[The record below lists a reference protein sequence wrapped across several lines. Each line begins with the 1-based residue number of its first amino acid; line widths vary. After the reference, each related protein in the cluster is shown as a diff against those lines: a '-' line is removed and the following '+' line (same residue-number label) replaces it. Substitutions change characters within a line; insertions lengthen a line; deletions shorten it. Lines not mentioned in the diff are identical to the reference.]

1 MTFYNYLKMHDIKKK
16 FWLEKFDCFS
26 VTGKDARKFL
36 NGITTSN
43 ILNSEN
49 KVIKTCWLTPNGVLR
64 SLIEINFFGGNLEV
78 IILAGNTNEIIDY
91 FNQIIFPAD
100 DVFLSES
107 FLINR
112 IQEIDESSSW
122 RKHQPIFFKREDKEF
137 EIYKNKLNLIN
148 PNDLKLWKINQAIPS
163 LEMEINGKNNPLEL
177 GLQDL
182 IDFNKGCYL
191 GQETMSKIKNVSSL
205 KQEIRIWKSF
215 DSNLNLD
222 VEDKNLYINSAKDI
236 SVGKITSFFKSDSQI
251 KGLAMIKRKYLEEG
265 SYFFSEIFGKIIINK
280 SVGSIFL

>member
-1 MTFYNYLKMHDIKKK
+1 MQDIKKK

-26 VTGKDARKFL
+26 IAGKDARKFL
-36 NGITTSN
+36 NGLTTGN

-64 SLIEINFFGGNLEV
+64 SLIEIIFLERNLEV

-100 DVFLSES
+100 DVLLSEP

-112 IQEIDESSSW
+112 IQEVDQYSSW
-122 RKHQPIFFKREDKEF
+122 RTYQPIFFKKEDKEF
-137 EIYKNKLNLIN
+137 EIFKNKLNLLN
-148 PNDLKLWKINQAIPS
+148 SNDLKLWKVNQAIPS
-163 LEMEINGKNNPLEL
+163 LDMEINGKNNPLEL
-177 GLQDL
+177 GLKDL

-215 DSNLNLD
+215 ESNFNLD
-222 VEDKNLYINSAKDI
+222 NEDKNLYINSAKDI

-265 SYFFSEIFGKIIINK
+265 SYLFSEIFGKIIINK

>member
-1 MTFYNYLKMHDIKKK
+1 MQDINKK
-16 FWLEKFDCFS
+16 FWLEKFDCFT

-36 NGITTSN
+36 NGLTTGN

-64 SLIEINFFGGNLEV
+64 SLIEIIFLERSLEV
-78 IILAGNTNEIIDY
+78 IILAGKTNEIIDY

-100 DVFLSES
+100 DVLLSEPS
-107 FLINR
+107 LINR

-122 RKHQPIFFKREDKEF
+122 RTYLPIFFKREDKEF
-137 EIYKNKLNLIN
+137 EIYKNRLNFLN

-163 LEMEINGKNNPLEL
+163 LEKEINGKNNPLEL
-177 GLQDL
+177 GLKDL

-205 KQEIRIWKSF
+205 KQEIRIWKSSE
-215 DSNLNLD
+215 SNLNLD
-222 VEDKNLYINSAKDI
+222 IEDKNVYINSAKDI
-236 SVGKITSFFKSDSQI
+236 SVGKITSIFKSDSQI

>member
-1 MTFYNYLKMHDIKKK
+1 MQDIKKK
-16 FWLEKFDCFS
+16 FWFEKFDCFS
-26 VTGKDARKFL
+26 ITGKDARKFL
-36 NGITTSN
+36 NGITTGN
-43 ILNSEN
+43 ILNSKN

-64 SLIEINFFGGNLEV
+64 SLIEIIFLERNLEV

-100 DVFLSES
+100 DVLLSEP

-122 RKHQPIFFKREDKEF
+122 RTYQPIFFKIEDKEF
-137 EIYKNKLNLIN
+137 EIYKNKLNFLN

-205 KQEIRIWKSF
+205 KQEIRIWKSSE
-215 DSNLNLD
+215 SNLTLN

>member
-1 MTFYNYLKMHDIKKK
+1 MQDIKKK

-26 VTGKDARKFL
+26 ITGKDARKFL
-36 NGITTSN
+36 NGITTGN
-43 ILNSEN
+43 ILDSEN

-64 SLIEINFFGGNLEV
+64 SLIEIIFLERSLEV

-100 DVFLSES
+100 DVFLSEPS
-107 FLINR
+107 LINR

-122 RKHQPIFFKREDKEF
+122 RTYQPIFFKTEDKEF
-137 EIYKNKLNLIN
+137 EIYKNKLNLLN

-205 KQEIRIWKSF
+205 KQEIRIWKSCEF
-215 DSNLNLD
+215 NENLD
-222 VEDKNLYINSAKDI
+222 VEDNNLYINSAKEI
-236 SVGKITSFFKSDSQI
+236 SVGKITSILKSDAQF

-265 SYFFSEIFGKIIINK
+265 CYFYSEVFGKIIINK
-280 SVGSIFL
+280 SVGSVFL

>member
-1 MTFYNYLKMHDIKKK
+1 MQDIKKK
-16 FWLEKFDCFS
+16 FWHEKFDCFS
-26 VTGKDARKFL
+26 ITGKDARKFL

-64 SLIEINFFGGNLEV
+64 SLIEINFLERNLEV
-78 IILAGNTNEIIDY
+78 IILTGNTHEIIGY

-100 DVFLSES
+100 DVLLSEP

-112 IQEIDESSSW
+112 IQKIDESCSW
-122 RKHQPIFFKREDKEF
+122 RIHQPIFFKTEDKEF
-137 EIYKNKLNLIN
+137 EIYKNKLNLLN
-148 PNDLKLWKINQAIPS
+148 SNDLKNWKINQAIPS
-163 LEMEINGKNNPLEL
+163 LDMEINGKNNPLEL
-177 GLQDL
+177 GLKDL

-205 KQEIRIWKSF
+205 KQEIRIWKSCEF
-215 DSNLNLD
+215 NENLD
-222 VEDKNLYINSAKDI
+222 VEDNNLYINSSKEI
-236 SVGKITSFFKSDSQI
+236 SVGKITSILKSDAQF

-265 SYFFSEIFGKIIINK
+265 CYFYSEVFGKIIINK
-280 SVGSIFL
+280 SVGSVFL

>member
-1 MTFYNYLKMHDIKKK
+1 MQDIKKK

-26 VTGKDARKFL
+26 ISGKDARKFL

-43 ILNSEN
+43 ILNSKN

-64 SLIEINFFGGNLEV
+64 SLIEIIFFERNLEV
-78 IILAGNTNEIIDY
+78 IILAGSTHEIIDY

-100 DVFLSES
+100 DVLLSEP

-112 IQEIDESSSW
+112 IQEIDEFSSW
-122 RKHQPIFFKREDKEF
+122 RTYQPIFFKTEDKEF
-137 EIYKNKLNLIN
+137 EIYKNKLNLLN

-163 LEMEINGKNNPLEL
+163 LETEINGKNNPLEL

-215 DSNLNLD
+215 ESNLNLD

-236 SVGKITSFFKSDSQI
+236 SVGKITSFFKSDSQV
-251 KGLAMIKRKYLEEG
+251 KGLAMIKRKYLKEG

>member
-1 MTFYNYLKMHDIKKK
+1 MQDIKKK

-26 VTGKDARKFL
+26 VSGKDARKFL

-64 SLIEINFFGGNLEV
+64 ALIEIIVFERNLEV

-100 DVFLSES
+100 DVLLSEP
-107 FLINR
+107 FLMNR

-122 RKHQPIFFKREDKEF
+122 KTFDPIFFKTEDKEF
-137 EIYKNKLNLIN
+137 EIYKNKLNLLD
-148 PNDLKLWKINQAIPS
+148 PKDLKLWKINQAIPS

-177 GLQDL
+177 GLKDL

-191 GQETMSKIKNVSSL
+191 GQETISKIKNVASL

-215 DSNLNLD
+215 ESDLNLE

-236 SVGKITSFFKSDSQI
+236 SVGKITSFFISDSQI

-265 SYFFSEIFGKIIINK
+265 NYFFSEIFGKIIINK

>member
-1 MTFYNYLKMHDIKKK
+1 MHDIKKK

-26 VTGKDARKFL
+26 ITGKDARKFL
-36 NGITTSN
+36 NGITTGN

-49 KVIKTCWLTPNGVLR
+49 KVVKTCWLTPNGVLR
-64 SLIEINFFGGNLEV
+64 SLIEIIFLEKNLEV

-100 DVFLSES
+100 DVLLSEP

-122 RKHQPIFFKREDKEF
+122 RTYQPIFFKIEDKEF
-137 EIYKNKLNLIN
+137 EIYKNKLNLLN
-148 PNDLKLWKINQAIPS
+148 PNDLTLWKINQAIPS

-215 DSNLNLD
+215 ESNLNLD

>member
-1 MTFYNYLKMHDIKKK
+1 MQDIKKK

-26 VTGKDARKFL
+26 ITGKDARKFL
-36 NGITTSN
+36 NGITTGN

-64 SLIEINFFGGNLEV
+64 SLIEIIFLERKLEV

-91 FNQIIFPAD
+91 FNQIIFPVD
-100 DVFLSES
+100 DVLLSEP

-112 IQEIDESSSW
+112 IQEIDESISW
-122 RKHQPIFFKREDKEF
+122 RAYQPIFFKTEDKDF
-137 EIYKNKLNLIN
+137 EIYKTKLNLLN

-163 LEMEINGKNNPLEL
+163 LENEINGKNNPLEL

-205 KQEIRIWKSF
+205 KQEIRIWKSLE
-215 DSNLNLD
+215 SNLNLD
-222 VEDKNLYINSAKDI
+222 IEDKNLYINSAKDI
-236 SVGKITSFFKSDSQI
+236 SVGKITSIFKSDSQI

>member
-1 MTFYNYLKMHDIKKK
+1 M
-16 FWLEKFDCFS
+16 
-26 VTGKDARKFL
+26 
-36 NGITTSN
+36 
-43 ILNSEN
+43 
-49 KVIKTCWLTPNGVLR
+49 
-64 SLIEINFFGGNLEV
+64 
-78 IILAGNTNEIIDY
+78 AGNTNEIINH
-91 FNQIIFPAD
+91 FNQIIFPVD
-100 DVFLSES
+100 DVFLSEP

-122 RKHQPIFFKREDKEF
+122 RTYLPIFFKTEDEEF
-137 EIYKNKLNLIN
+137 EIYKNKLNLLN

-205 KQEIRIWKSF
+205 KQEIRIWKSIE
-215 DSNLNLD
+215 SNLNLD

-251 KGLAMIKRKYLEEG
+251 KGLAMIKRKYLGEE

>member
-1 MTFYNYLKMHDIKKK
+1 MQDIKKK

-36 NGITTSN
+36 NGITTGN

-64 SLIEINFFGGNLEV
+64 SLIEIIFLERNLEV

-100 DVFLSES
+100 DVLLSEP

-112 IQEIDESSSW
+112 IQEVDESSSW
-122 RKHQPIFFKREDKEF
+122 KTYQPIFYKKEDIRF
-137 EIYKNKLNLIN
+137 EKYKNKLNLLN
-148 PNDLKLWKINQAIPS
+148 ANDLKIWKVNQAIPS
-163 LEMEINGKNNPLEL
+163 LDMEINGKNNPLEL
-177 GLQDL
+177 GLKDL

-205 KQEIRIWKSF
+205 KQEIRIWKSIE
-215 DSNLNLD
+215 SNLNLD
-222 VEDKNLYINSAKDI
+222 LEDKNLYINSAKDI
-236 SVGKITSFFKSDSQI
+236 SVGKITSFFKSDFQI
-251 KGLAMIKRKYLEEG
+251 KGLAMIKRKYLEEE

>member
-1 MTFYNYLKMHDIKKK
+1 MQDIKKK

-26 VTGKDARKFL
+26 ITGKDARKFL
-36 NGITTSN
+36 NGITTGN

-64 SLIEINFFGGNLEV
+64 SLIEIIFLERNLEV
-78 IILAGNTNEIIDY
+78 IILAGNTDEIIDY

-100 DVFLSES
+100 DVLLSEP
-107 FLINR
+107 FFINR

-122 RKHQPIFFKREDKEF
+122 RTYQPIFFKIEDKEF
-137 EIYKNKLNLIN
+137 ELYKNKLNLLN

-215 DSNLNLD
+215 ESNLNLD

-265 SYFFSEIFGKIIINK
+265 SYFFSEIFGKIIVNK

>member
-1 MTFYNYLKMHDIKKK
+1 MQDIKKK

-26 VTGKDARKFL
+26 ITGKDARKFL
-36 NGITTSN
+36 NGITTGN

-64 SLIEINFFGGNLEV
+64 SLIEIIFLERNLEV

-100 DVFLSES
+100 DVLLSEP

-122 RKHQPIFFKREDKEF
+122 RTYQPIFFKIEDKEF
-137 EIYKNKLNLIN
+137 EIHKNKLNFLN

-205 KQEIRIWKSF
+205 KQEIRIWKSIE
-215 DSNLNLD
+215 SNLNLD
-222 VEDKNLYINSAKDI
+222 LEDKNLYINSAKDI

>member
-1 MTFYNYLKMHDIKKK
+1 MKDIKKK

-26 VTGKDARKFL
+26 ITGKDSRKFL
-36 NGITTSN
+36 NGITTGN
-43 ILNSEN
+43 ILNLEN
-49 KVIKTCWLTPNGVLR
+49 KVLKSCWLTPNGVLR
-64 SLIEINFFGGNLEV
+64 SLIEIIFSERNLEV

-100 DVFLSES
+100 DVLLSEP

-122 RKHQPIFFKREDKEF
+122 RTYNPIFFKTEDQEF
-137 EIYKNKLNLIN
+137 EIYKNKLNLLN
-148 PNDLKLWKINQAIPS
+148 PNDLKLWKINQAIPT

-205 KQEIRIWKSF
+205 KQEIRIWKSIE
-215 DSNLNLD
+215 SNLNLD

>member
-1 MTFYNYLKMHDIKKK
+1 MQDIKKK

-26 VTGKDARKFL
+26 IAGKDSRKFL
-36 NGITTSN
+36 NGITTGN

-64 SLIEINFFGGNLEV
+64 SLIEINFLERNLEV

-100 DVFLSES
+100 DVLLSEP

-112 IQEIDESSSW
+112 IQEIDEFSSW
-122 RKHQPIFFKREDKEF
+122 RTYQPIFFKTEDKEF
-137 EIYKNKLNLIN
+137 EIYKNKLNLLN

-215 DSNLNLD
+215 ESNVNLE
-222 VEDKNLYINSAKDI
+222 VEDKNLYINSAKEI
-236 SVGKITSFFKSDSQI
+236 SVGKITSIVKEDSQI
-251 KGLAMIKRKYLEEG
+251 KGLAMIKRKYLEQG
-265 SYFFSEIFGKIIINK
+265 SDFYSEIFGKIIINK
-280 SVGSIFL
+280 SLGSVFL

>member
-1 MTFYNYLKMHDIKKK
+1 MQDIKKR

-36 NGITTSN
+36 NGITTGN

-64 SLIEINFFGGNLEV
+64 SLIEIIFLERNLEV
-78 IILAGNTNEIIDY
+78 IILEGNTNEIIDY

-100 DVFLSES
+100 NVFLSEP
-107 FLINR
+107 FLVNR
-112 IQEIDESSSW
+112 IQEIDESNSW
-122 RKHQPIFFKREDKEF
+122 RTYKPIFFKKEDKEF
-137 EIYKNKLNLIN
+137 EIFKNKLNLLN

-182 IDFNKGCYL
+182 VDFDKGCYL

-205 KQEIRIWKSF
+205 KQEIRIWKSLE
-215 DSNLNLD
+215 SNLNLD
-222 VEDKNLYINSAKDI
+222 VKDKNLYINPTKDI
-236 SVGKITSFFKSDSQI
+236 SVGKITSFLKSDSQI
-251 KGLAMIKRKYLEEG
+251 TGLAMIKRKYLEEG
-265 SYFFSEIFGKIIINK
+265 SYFFSAIFGKIIIKK

>member
-1 MTFYNYLKMHDIKKK
+1 MQDIKQKL
-16 FWLEKFDCFS
+16 WLEKFDCFS

-49 KVIKTCWLTPNGVLR
+49 KVVKTCWLTPNGVLR
-64 SLIEINFFGGNLEV
+64 SLIEINFLERNLEV
-78 IILAGNTNEIIDY
+78 IILAGNTHEIIDY

-100 DVFLSES
+100 DVLLSEP

-112 IQEIDESSSW
+112 IQEIDECNSW
-122 RKHQPIFFKREDKEF
+122 RSFQPIFFETEDKEF
-137 EIYKNKLNLIN
+137 EKYKNKLNLFN
-148 PNDLKLWKINQAIPS
+148 SNDLKIWKVNQAIPS
-163 LEMEINGKNNPLEL
+163 LDMEINGKNNPLEL
-177 GLQDL
+177 GLKDL

-215 DSNLNLD
+215 ESNFNLD
-222 VEDKNLYINSAKDI
+222 IEDTNLYINSAKDI

-280 SVGSIFL
+280 AVGSIFL

>member
-1 MTFYNYLKMHDIKKK
+1 MQDKKK

-36 NGITTSN
+36 NGITTGN
-43 ILNSEN
+43 ILNPEN

-64 SLIEINFFGGNLEV
+64 SLIEISFLESNLEV
-78 IILAGNTNEIIDY
+78 IILAGNTHEIIRY

-100 DVFLSES
+100 DVLLSEP

-112 IQEIDESSSW
+112 IQKIDESSSW
-122 RKHQPIFFKREDKEF
+122 RTHQPIFFKTEDKEF
-137 EIYKNKLNLIN
+137 EIYRNKLNLLN
-148 PNDLKLWKINQAIPS
+148 SNDLKIWKINQAIPS

-177 GLQDL
+177 GLKDL

-205 KQEIRIWKSF
+205 KHEIRIWKSF
-215 DSNLNLD
+215 ESNVNLD
-222 VEDKNLYINSAKDI
+222 VEDKNLYINSAKEI
-236 SVGKITSFFKSDSQI
+236 SVGKITSILKSDSQI
-251 KGLAMIKRKYLEEG
+251 KGLAMIKRKYLEQG
-265 SYFFSEIFGKIIINK
+265 SYFYSEIFGKIIINK

>member
-1 MTFYNYLKMHDIKKK
+1 MQDIKKK

-26 VTGKDARKFL
+26 ITGKDARKFL
-36 NGITTSN
+36 NGITTGN

-64 SLIEINFFGGNLEV
+64 SLIEIIFLERSLEV

-100 DVFLSES
+100 DVLLSEPS
-107 FLINR
+107 LINR
-112 IQEIDESSSW
+112 IQEIDESTSW
-122 RKHQPIFFKREDKEF
+122 RTYQPIFFKKEDKEF
-137 EIYKNKLNLIN
+137 EMYKNKLNLLN
-148 PNDLKLWKINQAIPS
+148 PNDVKLWKINQAIPS

-182 IDFNKGCYL
+182 VDFNKGCYL

-205 KQEIRIWKSF
+205 KQEIRIWKSIE
-215 DSNLNLD
+215 SNFNLD
-222 VEDKNLYINSAKDI
+222 LEDKNLYINSAKDI
-236 SVGKITSFFKSDSQI
+236 SVGKITSFFKSDFQI
-251 KGLAMIKRKYLEEG
+251 KGLAMIKRKYLKEE
-265 SYFFSEIFGKIIINK
+265 SCFFSEIFGKIIINK

>member
-1 MTFYNYLKMHDIKKK
+1 MQDIKKK

-36 NGITTSN
+36 NGITTGN

-49 KVIKTCWLTPNGVLR
+49 KVIKTCWLTPNGALR
-64 SLIEINFFGGNLEV
+64 SLIEIIFLERKVEV
-78 IILAGNTNEIIDY
+78 IILAGNTHEIIDY

-100 DVFLSES
+100 DVLLSEP

-122 RKHQPIFFKREDKEF
+122 RTYQPIFFKTEDKEF
-137 EIYKNKLNLIN
+137 EIYKNKLNLLN
-148 PNDLKLWKINQAIPS
+148 PNDLKLWKIKQAIPS
-163 LEMEINGKNNPLEL
+163 LGMEINGKNNPLEL

-215 DSNLNLD
+215 ESNLNLD

-236 SVGKITSFFKSDSQI
+236 SVGKITSIFKSDSQI

-265 SYFFSEIFGKIIINK
+265 SYFYSEIFGKIIMNK

>member
-1 MTFYNYLKMHDIKKK
+1 MQDIKKK

-26 VTGKDARKFL
+26 ITGKDARKFL
-36 NGITTSN
+36 NGITTGN

-64 SLIEINFFGGNLEV
+64 SLIEIIFLERSLEV

-100 DVFLSES
+100 DVLLSEPS
-107 FLINR
+107 LINR
-112 IQEIDESSSW
+112 IQAIDESSSW
-122 RKHQPIFFKREDKEF
+122 RTYQPIFFKTEDKEF
-137 EIYKNKLNLIN
+137 EIYKNKLNLLN

-205 KQEIRIWKSF
+205 KQEIRIWKSIESDF
-215 DSNLNLD
+215 NLD
-222 VEDKNLYINSAKDI
+222 LEDKNLYINSAKDI
-236 SVGKITSFFKSDSQI
+236 SVGKITSFFKSDFQI
-251 KGLAMIKRKYLEEG
+251 KGLAMIKRKYLEQD
-265 SYFFSEIFGKIIINK
+265 SYFFSEIFGKISINK

>member
-1 MTFYNYLKMHDIKKK
+1 MQDRTKK

-64 SLIEINFFGGNLEV
+64 SLIEIIFLDRKLEV

-100 DVFLSES
+100 DVLLSEP
-107 FLINR
+107 FMINR
-112 IQEIDESSSW
+112 IQEIDEFSSW
-122 RKHQPIFFKREDKEF
+122 RAYQPIFFKTEDKEF
-137 EIYKNKLNLIN
+137 EIYKNKLNLLN

-177 GLQDL
+177 GLKDL

-205 KQEIRIWKSF
+205 KQEIRIWKSIE
-215 DSNLNLD
+215 SNLNLD
-222 VEDKNLYINSAKDI
+222 LEDKNLYINSAKDI

>member
-1 MTFYNYLKMHDIKKK
+1 MQDIKKK
-16 FWLEKFDCFS
+16 FWFEQFDCFS

-36 NGITTSN
+36 NGITTGN

-64 SLIEINFFGGNLEV
+64 SLIEIIFLERNLEV

-100 DVFLSES
+100 DVLLSEP

-112 IQEIDESSSW
+112 IQEIDESNSW
-122 RKHQPIFFKREDKEF
+122 RTYQPIFFKTEDKEF
-137 EIYKNKLNLIN
+137 EIYKNKLNLLN

-191 GQETMSKIKNVSSL
+191 GQETMSKIKNVFSL
-205 KQEIRIWKSF
+205 IDF
-215 DSNLNLD
+215 
-222 VEDKNLYINSAKDI
+222 
-236 SVGKITSFFKSDSQI
+236 
-251 KGLAMIKRKYLEEG
+251 
-265 SYFFSEIFGKIIINK
+265 
-280 SVGSIFL
+280 

>member
-1 MTFYNYLKMHDIKKK
+1 MQDIKKK

-26 VTGKDARKFL
+26 ITGKDARKFL
-36 NGITTSN
+36 NGITTGN

-64 SLIEINFFGGNLEV
+64 SLIEIIFLERSLEV

-100 DVFLSES
+100 DVLLSES

-122 RKHQPIFFKREDKEF
+122 RTYQPIFFKTEDKEF
-137 EIYKNKLNLIN
+137 EIYKNKLNLLN

-163 LEMEINGKNNPLEL
+163 LGMEINGKNNPLEL

-215 DSNLNLD
+215 ESNLNLD

-265 SYFFSEIFGKIIINK
+265 SYFFSEMFGKIIINK

>member
-1 MTFYNYLKMHDIKKK
+1 MQDIKKK

-26 VTGKDARKFL
+26 ITGKDARKFL
-36 NGITTSN
+36 NGITTGN
-43 ILNSEN
+43 ILDSEK

-64 SLIEINFFGGNLEV
+64 SLIEITFLERNLEV
-78 IILAGNTNEIIDY
+78 IILAGNTDEIIDY

-100 DVFLSES
+100 DVLLSEP
-107 FLINR
+107 FLIYR

-122 RKHQPIFFKREDKEF
+122 RTYQPIFFKTEDKEF
-137 EIYKNKLNLIN
+137 EIYKNKLNLLN

-182 IDFNKGCYL
+182 INFNKGCYL

-205 KQEIRIWKSF
+205 KQEIRIWQSF
-215 DSNLNLD
+215 ESNLNLD
-222 VEDKNLYINSAKDI
+222 VEDKNLYIDSAKGI

-251 KGLAMIKRKYLEEG
+251 KGLAMIKRKYLKEG
-265 SYFFSEIFGKIIINK
+265 SYFYSEIFGKIIINK

>member
-1 MTFYNYLKMHDIKKK
+1 MQDIKKK

-26 VTGKDARKFL
+26 ITGKDARKFL
-36 NGITTSN
+36 NGITTGN
-43 ILNSEN
+43 ILDSEN

-64 SLIEINFFGGNLEV
+64 SLIEIIFLERSLEV

-100 DVFLSES
+100 DVLLSEPS
-107 FLINR
+107 SINR

-122 RKHQPIFFKREDKEF
+122 RTYQPIFFKIEDKEF
-137 EIYKNKLNLIN
+137 EVYKNKLNLLN

-163 LEMEINGKNNPLEL
+163 LGMEINGKNNPLEL
-177 GLQDL
+177 GFQDL

-215 DSNLNLD
+215 ESTLNFD

-236 SVGKITSFFKSDSQI
+236 SVGKITSFFKSDSEI
-251 KGLAMIKRKYLEEG
+251 KGLAMVKRKYLEEG

>member
-1 MTFYNYLKMHDIKKK
+1 MQDIKKK

-26 VTGKDARKFL
+26 ITGNDARKFL
-36 NGITTSN
+36 NGITTGN
-43 ILNSEN
+43 ILNLEN
-49 KVIKTCWLTPNGVLR
+49 KVIKTCWLTPNGVMR
-64 SLIEINFFGGNLEV
+64 SLIEIIFSEKNLEV

-91 FNQIIFPAD
+91 FNQITFPAD
-100 DVFLSES
+100 DVLLSEPY
-107 FLINR
+107 LINR

-122 RKHQPIFFKREDKEF
+122 RNYQPIFFKKEDKEF
-137 EIYKNKLNLIN
+137 EIYKNKLNLLN

-205 KQEIRIWKSF
+205 KQEIRIWESIE
-215 DSNLNLD
+215 SYLNLD
-222 VEDKNLYINSAKDI
+222 IEDKNLYINSAKDI

-265 SYFFSEIFGKIIINK
+265 SYFYSEIFGKIIINK

>member
-1 MTFYNYLKMHDIKKK
+1 MQDIKKK

-36 NGITTSN
+36 NGITTGN
-43 ILNSEN
+43 ILNSQN
-49 KVIKTCWLTPNGVLR
+49 KVIKTCFLSPNGVLR
-64 SLIEINFFGGNLEV
+64 SLIEIIFLERNLEV

-91 FNQIIFPAD
+91 FNQIIFPVD
-100 DVFLSES
+100 DVLLSEP

-112 IQEIDESSSW
+112 IQEIDESNSW
-122 RKHQPIFFKREDKEF
+122 RTYQPIFFKTENKEF
-137 EIYKNKLNLIN
+137 EIYTNKLNLLN
-148 PNDLKLWKINQAIPS
+148 LNDLKLWKINQAIPS

-177 GLQDL
+177 GLKDL
-182 IDFNKGCYL
+182 IDFNKGCFL

-215 DSNLNLD
+215 DSNLDLE
-222 VEDKNLYINSAKDI
+222 VEDKNLYINSANDI